1 MNSTTVRPSV
11 TIKLKPYL
19 QEFLKCK
26 LQQAATMASTKH
38 FIGATIAP
46 LLEYSDKNTMPQ
58 MGSGPEYI
66 SFELPHWIGGKNIR
80 NHSVY
85 MPEKNQ
91 EEFQRI
97 LSMYFREVFYQY
109 VDDKIRFQRQAK
121 KCILSFC
128 TYYNISFDRIT
139 FEMLKKS
146 YYRYRK
152 KKKNRLF
159 LA

>member
-1 MNSTTVRPSV
+1 MKPTI

-26 LQQAATMASTKH
+26 LQQEANIASTKH
-38 FIGATIAP
+38 FIGATIATLIEYVDNDTQP
-46 LLEYSDKNTMPQ
+46 LS
-58 MGSGPEYI
+58 GSGTEYI
-66 SFELPHWIGGKNIR
+66 TFELPHWIGGKNIR
-80 NHSVY
+80 NHTVY

-97 LSMYFREVFYQY
+97 LSIYFREVFYQY
-109 VDDKIRFQRQAK
+109 VDDKIRFHRQAK

-128 TYYNISFDRIT
+128 AYYNISFSYIT

-152 KKKNRLF
+152 KKKNQF
-159 LA
+159 FPA